1 MGNRIS
7 VWMRQTFQPSSWL
20 RSYSTDEARADAV
33 AGLTVGVMLI
43 PQGMAYA
50 VIAGL
55 PPIYGLYA
63 ALVPTLAYPIFA
75 SSRHLAMGPTAID
88 MLIVGAGVAP
98 LAAAG
103 SSEYVA
109 LAILLTALV
118 GLLQIG
124 MGIAQLGF
132 VANLLSRPVITGL
145 TTAAALIIGFS
156 QLGNLLGIDLPKSQY
171 IHRLLIDAVQN
182 FSEIHLLSLGIGTTC
197 VILLML
203 LPRIQPLI
211 PEALVVVAA
220 ATGLSYGLG
229 FEQDGVEVVGAIP
242 TGLPGLDIPSLAPS
256 DWRALFPAALTL
268 GLVQFMKNISLG
280 RVFARRHRYTVDA
293 NKELV
298 AMGTSNLL
306 GSFAQSIPASGSF
319 SRSAVNDA
327 AGARTPA
334 ANLFAAGIIAL
345 TLLFLTELFYFLPVP
360 VLAAIIMVAGF
371 GLIDLREIRELFE
384 ARRRDG
390 YIALFTAVCTLVIGI
405 QEGILLGIG
414 ASVVL
419 VLYRISRPNVAE
431 LGHVPGT
438 RLFRD
443 VERFDNAQRIR
454 DVMVLRVDAAF
465 SFANAE
471 YFKDFILEK
480 SEREGRRIRA
490 VVVDGT
496 SINDLDTTAIEALEV
511 TIETLDEQGIELHLT
526 GLIGP
531 VREVIRR
538 SGLHLVIGEDR
549 FHMEPHEAVID
560 ILRRWDRDDVGDDH
574 TRIERYRETL
584 QKEKKTITPAAS

>member
-1 MGNRIS
+1 
-7 VWMRQTFQPSSWL
+7 
-20 RSYSTDEARADAV
+20 
-33 AGLTVGVMLI
+33 
-43 PQGMAYA
+43 
-50 VIAGL
+50 
-55 PPIYGLYA
+55 
-63 ALVPTLAYPIFA
+63 
-75 SSRHLAMGPTAID
+75 
-88 MLIVGAGVAP
+88 
-98 LAAAG
+98 
-103 SSEYVA
+103 
-109 LAILLTALV
+109 
-118 GLLQIG
+118 
-124 MGIAQLGF
+124 
-132 VANLLSRPVITGL
+132 
-145 TTAAALIIGFS
+145 
-156 QLGNLLGIDLPKSQY
+156 
-171 IHRLLIDAVQN
+171 
-182 FSEIHLLSLGIGTTC
+182 
-197 VILLML
+197 
-203 LPRIQPLI
+203 
-211 PEALVVVAA
+211 
-220 ATGLSYGLG
+220 
-229 FEQDGVEVVGAIP
+229 
-242 TGLPGLDIPSLAPS
+242 
-256 DWRALFPAALTL
+256 
-268 GLVQFMKNISLG
+268 
-280 RVFARRHRYTVDA
+280 
-293 NKELV
+293 
-298 AMGTSNLL
+298 
-306 GSFAQSIPASGSF
+306 
-319 SRSAVNDA
+319 
-327 AGARTPA
+327 
-334 ANLFAAGIIAL
+334 
-345 TLLFLTELFYFLPVP
+345 
-360 VLAAIIMVAGF
+360 MVAGF

-584 QKEKKTITPAAS
+584 QKEKKTSTPAAS

>member
-7 VWMRQTFQPSSWL
+7 AWMRQTFQPSSWL
-20 RSYSTDEARADAV
+20 RAYSTYEARADAV

-63 ALVPTLAYPIFA
+63 ALVPTLVYPIFG

-88 MLIVGAGVAP
+88 MLIVAAGVAP
-98 LAAAG
+98 LAAGG
-103 SSEYVA
+103 SGEYVA

-124 MGIAQLGF
+124 MGMAKLGF

-156 QLGNLLGIDLPKSQY
+156 QLGNLLGIDLPRSQY
-171 IHRLLIDAVQN
+171 VHRLLIDAVQS
-182 FSEIHLLSLGIGTTC
+182 FDEIHLLSLGIGTMC
-197 VILLML
+197 VLLLTL

-211 PEALVVVAA
+211 PEALVVVIA

-242 TGLPGLDIPSLAPS
+242 TGLPNLEVPSLAPS

-280 RVFARRHRYTVDA
+280 RVFARRHRYTVDP
-293 NKELV
+293 NRELV

-319 SRSAVNDA
+319 SRSAVNEA

-334 ANLFAAGIIAL
+334 ANVFAAGIIAL
-345 TLLFLTELFYFLPVP
+345 TLLFLTDLFYFLPVP

-414 ASVVL
+414 ASVVM

-443 VERFDNAQRIR
+443 VQRFENAQRIR

-496 SINDLDTTAIEALEV
+496 SINDLDTTAVEALEV
-511 TIETLDEQGIELHLT
+511 TIETLADQGIELHLT

-549 FHMEPHEAVID
+549 FHMEPHEAVMD

-574 TRIERYRETL
+574 ARIERYRETL
-584 QKEKKTITPAAS
+584 QKEKKTSTPAAS

>member
-1 MGNRIS
+1 MRNRFAAWI
-7 VWMRQTFQPSSWL
+7 RHTFASSSWVRL
-20 RSYSTDEARADAV
+20 YDLDDARADAI

-63 ALVPTLAYPIFA
+63 ALVPTLAYPIMA

-98 LAAAG
+98 LAATG
-103 SSEYVA
+103 TNEYA
-109 LAILLTALV
+109 MLAILLAAMV
-118 GLLQIG
+118 GLIQIG
-124 MGIAQLGF
+124 MGLAKLGF

-156 QLGNLLGIDLPKSQY
+156 QLGNFLGIDLASSQY
-171 IHRLLIDAVQN
+171 VHRLLIDAVRN
-182 FSEIHLLSLGIGTTC
+182 LGEVHTLSLAIGAGC
-197 VILLML
+197 IAFLVV

-211 PEALVVVAA
+211 PEALVVVVA
-220 ATGLSYGLG
+220 ATGLSYAFG
-229 FEQDGVEVVGAIP
+229 FDEQGVEVVGSIP
-242 TGLPGLDIPSLAPS
+242 TGLPNLAIPSLSPG
-256 DWRALFPAALTL
+256 DWHALVPAAFTL
-268 GLVQFMKNISLG
+268 ALVQFMKNISLG
-280 RVFARRHRYTVDA
+280 RVFARRHRYTINA
-293 NKELV
+293 NQELM
-298 AMGTSNLL
+298 AMGTSNLF
-306 GSFAQSIPASGSF
+306 GSFAQGIPASGSF
-319 SRSAVNDA
+319 SRSAVNDQ

-334 ANLFAAGIIAL
+334 ANVFAAVIIAL

-360 VLAAIIMVAGF
+360 ALAAIIMVAGF
-371 GLIDLREIRELFE
+371 GLIDLGEVRELFE

-414 ASVVL
+414 ASVVM

-443 VERFDNAQRIR
+443 RERFDNAQRIK
-454 DVMVLRVDAAF
+454 DIMVLRVDAAF

-511 TIETLDEQGIELHLT
+511 TIETLEAQDIELHLT

-531 VREVIRR
+531 VREVVRR
-538 SGLHLVIGEDR
+538 SGLHTFIGEER
-549 FHMEPHEAVID
+549 FHMEPHEAVVD
-560 ILRRWDRDDVGDDH
+560 ILRRWDRDDYEDDDS
-574 TRIERYRETL
+574 RIDRYVDTL
-584 QKEKKTITPAAS
+584 DEEKKTSTPAAS